1 MTAIDQRQQ
10 AKRNAEAA
18 NTGFRRATEALRR
31 IGARRAQTFAALLV
45 LVVVF
50 AVWAVVDGGTKLL
63 LQRTFDGLTNGF
75 IYSAMALSLV
85 LIYRST
91 GIINFAQGNMA
102 MFGTFIAYVL
112 IVEQGLSVWI
122 GVLLAMIFSAA
133 GAATIE
139 RLFVWPFD
147 PKNHLAITIVTL
159 AWYLI
164 LAALAGII
172 WAFDPRAF
180 PSPFPTSAE
189 DFVQIGGARIRY
201 ASLGMWVTILV
212 TLVLLTQL
220 LRRTRIGLA
229 FRAVS
234 SNLDSSRL
242 VGIRIGRVVQL
253 GWALSAAMGTLAGC
267 LIAPNLLLDPNFMS
281 KVLIFSFAAATLGG
295 LDSLGGAVVG
305 GLIIGLVQTMSGGYF
320 KVIGSEFAL
329 ASALVVIIVILLVR
343 PSGLFGSRRVERV

>member
-1 MTAIDQRQQ
+1 MSSSTTKARVD
-10 AKRNAEAA
+10 AA
-18 NTGFRRATEALRR
+18 NGGIERGMSALAR
-31 IGARRAQTFAALLV
+31 IGARRVQTFGVLLLV
-45 LVVVF
+45 IVLF
-50 AVWAVVDGGTKLL
+50 SVWAIHDGGSQLL
-63 LQRTFDGLTNGF
+63 LQRTFDGLNNGF

-112 IVEQGLSVWI
+112 IVEQGLPVVA
-122 GVLLAMIFSAA
+122 GVILAMAISAG
-133 GAATIE
+133 GAAVIE

-164 LAALAGII
+164 IAAVAGII

-180 PSPFPTSAE
+180 PSPFPTGAN
-189 DFVQIGGARIRY
+189 DFVSIGGARIRY
-201 ASLGMWVTILV
+201 ASIGIWATVLL
-212 TLVLLTQL
+212 TLVLVSQL
-220 LRRTRIGLA
+220 LRRTKIGLA

-234 SNLDSSRL
+234 SNLDSGRL

-253 GWALSAAMGTLAGC
+253 GWALSAAVGTLAGC

-281 KVLIFSFAAATLGG
+281 KVLIYSFAAATLGG

-305 GLIIGLVQTMSGGYF
+305 GIIIGLVQTMSGGYF
-320 KVIGSEFAL
+320 KIIGSEFSLATAL
-329 ASALVVIIVILLVR
+329 AVIILILLAK

>member
-1 MTAIDQRQQ
+1 MSGGSTKTQV
-10 AKRNAEAA
+10 KAA
-18 NTGFRRATEALRR
+18 NGGLERGMVALRNV
-31 IGARRAQTFAALLV
+31 GARRMQTFGGLLAV
-45 LVVVF
+45 LVVF
-50 AVWAVVDGGTKLL
+50 SVWAVIDGGSKLL
-63 LQRTFDGLTNGF
+63 LQRTFDGLNNGF

-112 IVEQGLSVWI
+112 IVEQGLSVVA
-122 GVLLAMIFSAA
+122 GVIVAMVISAI
-133 GAATIE
+133 GAAVIE

-159 AWYLI
+159 SWYLI
-164 LAALAGII
+164 IAALAGII

-180 PSPFPTSAE
+180 PSPFPTGANDYVS
-189 DFVQIGGARIRY
+189 IGGARIRY
-201 ASLGMWVTILV
+201 ASLGIWATVLL
-212 TLVLLTQL
+212 TLVLVTQL
-220 LRRTRIGLA
+220 LRRTKIGLA

-234 SNLDSSRL
+234 SNLDSGRL

-253 GWALSAAMGTLAGC
+253 GWALSAAVGTLAGC
-267 LIAPNLLLDPNFMS
+267 LIAPSLLLDPNFMS
-281 KVLIFSFAAATLGG
+281 KVLIYSFAAATLGG
-295 LDSLGGAVVG
+295 LDSLGGAVIG

-320 KVIGSEFAL
+320 KIIGSEFSL
-329 ASALVVIIVILLVR
+329 ASALAVIIVILLVK